1 MMKHGSRLSSR
12 LRVAILACTMVAGLL
27 VAGGPHVS
35 GQASSTGWKV
45 IAWNNLGMHCMDAD
59 FSVFAIL
66 PPYNTIQA
74 QVIDNTGLLVT
85 SPSGVQLTYEGVA
98 DPAGSINTTSA
109 GKTNFWS
116 AVLPMFGVS
125 LPVDTGLL
133 NHDMP
138 GAANTPQSMI
148 FDSTY
153 SWFIA
158 EGIPLTPY
166 DNAGAKQYYPMMKV
180 TARDASGAALASTSI
195 VLPVSDEMTCT
206 ACHASGTSAA
216 AQPKAGWVNMTDA
229 QKDYR
234 YNILRLHDDK
244 QLGSTAYAS
253 ALAAYSYSASGLEA
267 TALGGKP
274 ILCAKCHTSEALA
287 GSGFAG
293 IPQLTTS
300 MHSLHATVID
310 PANGLSMDSSSNRTA
325 CYRCHP
331 GSETRCLRG
340 VMGNSVSAD
349 GSLAIQCQ
357 SCHGT
362 LSAVG
367 SATRTGWF
375 QEPTCQ
381 SCHTGTAVTNSGQ
394 IRYTTALAS
403 NGMPRTAA
411 DMTFATSA
419 NVPAAGYDLYR
430 FSSGHG
436 GLQCSACH
444 GSTHAVYPTS
454 EVNDNLQSIA
464 LQGHVGK
471 IAECNACHTTVP
483 TTTNGG
489 PHGMH
494 PVGQTWV
501 SSHRSAASNRAAC
514 QACHGTDYRGTVLSR
529 TFGARSISANGT
541 RNWFQ
546 GQQVGCYTC
555 HNGPGGDG
563 SAPAPAVAS
572 NLSAS
577 TSVGVSKSIT
587 LSATD
592 PAGLALT
599 YRIVTQAVSGTVGLV
614 GAVATYFPAAG
625 FAGTDTFT
633 YAAWNGGN
641 DSNLATVTVTVGGG
655 GGGGTVCTVTSS
667 ASAPSTATVGTAV
680 AFTGSATPSNCT
692 GSVVYSW
699 NFGDGSAIS
708 SSQSPSHIYAA
719 AGTFQWTMTATI
731 AGVVSSKTGSI
742 VVGTGSTC
750 SLTTTAS
757 APSTATVGTAVA
769 FTASA
774 TPSNCSGTVAYD
786 WNFGDGTAHSTSRTP
801 SHTYTTANTFRW
813 TMTATIA
820 GVVSTKTGSIVV
832 SGSTSTCSLSS
843 TASVPSTGI
852 VGTPVSF
859 TATAT
864 ATNCSNSVAYRWTF
878 GDGSNSSSS
887 RTTSH
892 TYSTAATFQWRMT
905 ASVGEVTSSKTGSI
919 TIAAIPAPTVSSVTS
934 LSNPFRIQINGANF
948 QQGVRVYIGGSST
961 AWSSVQY
968 VSSSRLILGG
978 DGLSRQF
985 PRGRTVSIR
994 IVNPNGQSVT
1004 TSFTLPYQHD

>member
-1 MMKHGSRLSSR
+1 MNRGSRLSSR
-12 LRVAILACTMVAGLL
+12 PRTALVALAILAGLFVAG
-27 VAGGPHVS
+27 APHLA

-74 QVIDNTGLLVT
+74 QVIDNTGLLIT

-133 NHDMP
+133 NHNMP
-138 GAANTPQSMI
+138 GAANTPQPMI

-180 TARDASGAALASTSI
+180 TARDASGAALASTNI

-206 ACHASGTSAA
+206 ACHASGSGAA

-244 QLGSTAYAS
+244 QLGNATFAS
-253 ALAAYSYSASGLEA
+253 ALATRGYSASGLEA

-274 ILCAKCHTSEALA
+274 ILCANCHTSEALA
-287 GSGFAG
+287 GSGLTG
-293 IPQLTTS
+293 IPPLTAS
-300 MHSLHATVID
+300 IHSLHASVID
-310 PANGLSMDSSSNRTA
+310 PANGLSMDSSSNRSA

-340 VMGNSVSAD
+340 VMGNSVASD
-349 GSLAIQCQ
+349 GTLAIQCQ
-357 SCHGT
+357 NCHGP

-367 SATRTGWF
+367 CVQPHRLARGADLPELPHRHGHDEQRTDPLHHGF
-375 QEPTCQ
+375 
-381 SCHTGTAVTNSGQ
+381 
-394 IRYTTALAS
+394 AS
-403 NGMPRTAA
+403 NGMTRTAA
-411 DMTFATSA
+411 DMTFATTA
-419 NVPAAGYDLYR
+419 NMPAAGYDLYR

-483 TTTNGG
+483 STTNGG

-494 PVGQTWV
+494 PVGQSWV
-501 SSHRSAASNRAAC
+501 SAHQNAAESNRTAC
-514 QACHGTDYRGTVLSR
+514 QSCHGTDYRGTVLSR
-529 TFGARSISANGT
+529 TFGARTLTASGT
-541 RNWFQ
+541 KNWFQ
-546 GQQVGCYTC
+546 GQQIGCYSC
-555 HNGPGGDG
+555 HNGPGGSG
-563 SAPAPAVAS
+563 TPPAPPVAS

-577 TSVGVSKSIT
+577 TSAGVSKSIT

-592 PAGLALT
+592 PAGTALT
-599 YRIVTQAVSGTVGLV
+599 YRIVSQAVNGTVGLV
-614 GAVATYFPAAG
+614 GAVATYFPSAG
-625 FAGTDTFT
+625 FGGADTFT
-633 YAAWNGGN
+633 YAASNGTS
-641 DSNLATVTVTVGGG
+641 DSNLATVTITVGGG
-655 GGGGTVCTVTSS
+655 TSVCTVTSS
-667 ASAPSTATVGTAV
+667 ASAPATATVGAAV
-680 AFTGSATPSNCT
+680 AFTGSATPSNCS
-692 GSVVYSW
+692 GSVAYSW
-699 NFGDGSAIS
+699 NFGDGSALS
-708 SSQSPSHIYAA
+708 SSQSPSHTYAA
-719 AGTFQWTMTATI
+719 AGTFQ
-731 AGVVSSKTGSI
+731 
-742 VVGTGSTC
+742 
-750 SLTTTAS
+750 
-757 APSTATVGTAVA
+757 
-769 FTASA
+769 
-774 TPSNCSGTVAYD
+774 
-786 WNFGDGTAHSTSRTP
+786 
-801 SHTYTTANTFRW
+801 W

-832 SGSTSTCSLSS
+832 STATSTCSLST
-843 TASVPSTGI
+843 TASGPSAGT
-852 VGTPVSF
+852 VGTPVAF
-859 TATAT
+859 TA
-864 ATNCSNSVAYRWTF
+864 
-878 GDGSNSSSS
+878 
-887 RTTSH
+887 
-892 TYSTAATFQWRMT
+892 
-905 ASVGEVTSSKTGSI
+905 VGLAEQ
-919 TIAAIPAPTVSSVTS
+919 
-934 LSNPFRIQINGANF
+934 LQ
-948 QQGVRVYIGGSST
+948 RVGGL
-961 AWSSVQY
+961 QLEL
-968 VSSSRLILGG
+968 R
-978 DGLSRQF
+978 
-985 PRGRTVSIR
+985 
-994 IVNPNGQSVT
+994 
-1004 TSFTLPYQHD
+1004 

>member
-1 MMKHGSRLSSR
+1 VAL
-12 LRVAILACTMVAGLL
+12 AILAGLFVAG
-27 VAGGPHVS
+27 APHLA

-45 IAWNNLGMHCMDAD
+45 VAWNNLGMHCMDAD

-74 QVIDNTGLLVT
+74 QVIDNTGVLLT
-85 SPSGVQLTYEGVA
+85 TPSGVQLTYEGVA
-98 DPAGSINTTSA
+98 DPAGSINTTSS

-133 NHDMP
+133 NHNMP
-138 GAANTPQSMI
+138 GSANAPQPMI
-148 FDSTY
+148 FDSTFN
-153 SWFIA
+153 WFIA
-158 EGIPLTPY
+158 EGIPITPF
-166 DNAGAKQYYPMMKV
+166 DNAGARQFYPMMKV
-180 TARDASGAALASTSI
+180 TARDASGTALASTSI

-206 ACHASGTSAA
+206 ACHASGSGAA
-216 AQPKAGWVNMTDA
+216 AQPKAGWVNLADA

-244 QLGSTAYAS
+244 QLGNATYAS
-253 ALAAYSYSASGLEA
+253 ALAAKGYSASGLEA

-274 ILCAKCHTSEALA
+274 ILCANCHMSEALA
-287 GSGFAG
+287 GSGFPG

-300 MHSLHATVID
+300 IHSLHATVTD
-310 PANGLSMDSSSNRTA
+310 PANGLSMDSSSNRSA

-340 VMGNSVSAD
+340 VMGNSVASD
-349 GSLAIQCQ
+349 GTLAIQCQ

-381 SCHTGTAVTNSGQ
+381 SCHTGTATSNAGQ
-394 IRYTTALAS
+394 IRYTTVFAS
-403 NGMPRTAA
+403 NGMPRATS

-419 NVPAAGYDLYR
+419 NTPAAGYDLYR

-483 TTTNGG
+483 STTSGG

-494 PVGQTWV
+494 PVGQSWV
-501 SSHRSAASNRAAC
+501 SGHQDAASNRTAC

-529 TFGARSISANGT
+529 TFGARTLSASGT
-541 RNWFQ
+541 KNWFQ
-546 GQQVGCYTC
+546 GQQIGCYSC
-555 HNGPGGDG
+555 HNGPGGSG
-563 SAPAPAVAS
+563 SAPASPSAS

-577 TSVGVSKSIT
+577 TSAGTSKSVT
-587 LSATD
+587 LTATD

-599 YRIVTQAVSGTVGLV
+599 YRIVSQAVNGTVGLV

-625 FAGTDTFT
+625 FSGADTFT
-633 YAAWNGGN
+633 YAASNGSTE
-641 DSNLATVTVTVGGG
+641 SNLATVTMTVGGG
-655 GGGGTVCTVTSS
+655 TSVCTIT
-667 ASAPSTATVGTAV
+667 STALAPATGIAGTAV

-692 GSVVYSW
+692 GSVAYSW
-699 NFGDGSAIS
+699 NFGDGSALS
-708 SSQSPSHIYAA
+708 SSQSPSHSYSA
-719 AGTFQWTMTATI
+719 AGTFNWTMTASI

-742 VVGTGSTC
+742 VISTTTARC

-757 APSTATVGTAVA
+757 
-769 FTASA
+769 
-774 TPSNCSGTVAYD
+774 
-786 WNFGDGTAHSTSRTP
+786 
-801 SHTYTTANTFRW
+801 
-813 TMTATIA
+813 
-820 GVVSTKTGSIVV
+820 
-832 SGSTSTCSLSS
+832 
-843 TASVPSTGI
+843 VPSSGI
-852 VGTPVSF
+852 VGSPVAF

-864 ATNCSNSVAYRWTF
+864 ATNCSGTIAYSWNF
-878 GDGSNSSSS
+878 GDGTARSTA

-892 TYSTAATFQWRMT
+892 TYSSAATFQWRMT
-905 ASVGEVTSSKTGSI
+905 ASVGEVSSSKSASI
-919 TIAAIPAPTVSSVTS
+919 TIAAHPAPTVSSVTT
-934 LSNPFRIQINGANF
+934 LSNPFRIQVDGANF
-948 QQGVRVYIGGSST
+948 QQGVRVYIGSSTT
-961 AWSSVQY
+961 AWSSVQF
-968 VSSSRLILGG
+968 VSASRLVLSGEN
-978 DGLSRQF
+978 LSRQF
-985 PRGRTVSIR
+985 PRRTAVTIR
-994 IVNPNGQSVT
+994 IVNSDGRSVT
-1004 TSFTLPYQHD
+1004 TNYTRPSSRD